1 MNAAM
6 PPRTESLGVLEIV
19 GLTTTMVAI
28 DAMTKAAAVRVL
40 QMELND
46 AYGVCVKVGGAISA
60 VQTAAPAGREAVAQ
74 MRGQVVVDVLA
85 RVAPEAWPAI
95 FSAREFNPLIQQE
108 VVFEDDSVHPDD
120 VPAKSTR
127 RKRLSSASE
136 TPPMALGFIETQGF
150 TAVINA
156 IDTACKAA
164 GVEVVGKEKLGGGYI
179 TVVIQG
185 ELSAVTSAVEA
196 GRERVESLGK
206 LIAAHIIARPNRA
219 ILSLLPKVV
228 P

>member
-46 AYGVCVKVGGAISA
+46 AYGVCVKIGGRTSA
-60 VQTAAPAGREAVAQ
+60 VQTAAAAGREAVAL
-74 MRGQVVVDVLA
+74 MGAEAVVDVMA

-95 FSAREFNPLIQQE
+95 FSEREFNPLIQQE

-120 VPAKSTR
+120 VPAKSRSRPR
-127 RKRLSSASE
+127 RPVAAE
-136 TPPMALGFIETQGF
+136 AAPMALGFIETQGF

-179 TVVIQG
+179 TIVIQG
-185 ELSAVTSAVEA
+185 ELSAVTSAVDA
-196 GRERVESLGK
+196 GQDKVASLGK
-206 LIAAHIIARPNRA
+206 LIAAHVIPRPNRA
-219 ILSLLPKVV
+219 ILSLLPKIA

>member
-1 MNAAM
+1 M
-6 PPRTESLGVLEIV
+6 PLRTESLAVLEII
-19 GLTTTMVAI
+19 GLTPTMVAI

-46 AYGVCVKVGGAISA
+46 AYGVCVKIGGATSA
-60 VQTAAPAGREAVAQ
+60 VEIAAAAARGAVADMGGEAV
-74 MRGQVVVDVLA
+74 VDILA
-85 RVAPEAWPAI
+85 RVAPEAWPAV

-108 VVFEDDSVHPDD
+108 VVFEDDSLHPDD
-120 VPAKSTR
+120 VPRKSARVQR
-127 RKRLSSASE
+127 RPAASE
-136 TPPMALGFIETQGF
+136 SVPLALGFIETQGF

-185 ELSAVTSAVEA
+185 ELSAVASAVDA
-196 GRERVESLGK
+196 GQEKVAALGK
-206 LIAAHIIARPNRA
+206 LIAAHVIPRPNRA
-219 ILSLLPKVV
+219 ILSLLPKVA